1 MNLLSQLSRDLE
13 SLVAKASPAV
23 VGIEHAQGQGSGL
36 VLSPDGYVL
45 TNAHVVGRARSLR
58 VRLSGGSAVRA
69 ERVGGDE
76 HSDLAVIR
84 IDAKNL
90 STLPLAG
97 FESLKVGQLVLAIGN
112 PFRFERSVSL
122 GVISALDRT
131 LPGARGGIMEGLIQ
145 TDAAINPGNSGGPLL
160 STEGEVLG
168 INTAIIPWA
177 QGIGFAI
184 PASTAN
190 WVAAVLMRSGEVRR
204 PFLGIAAK
212 GEELE
217 AELVRSTGQSRAV
230 RIVEVEVSTPAA
242 LAGLRGGDLLLSA
255 NGKRVGTVDDL
266 QRVMVLADDSQIEL
280 EVWRGDRKHRVQA
293 RPQARA
299 QAA

>member
-1 MNLLSQLSRDLE
+1 MSLLSQLSRELE
-13 SLVAKASPAV
+13 SLVAKAAPAV

-36 VLSPDGYVL
+36 ILSPDGYVL
-45 TNAHVVGRARSLR
+45 TNAHVVGRARVLR
-58 VRLSGGSAVRA
+58 VRLSEGSAVKA

-76 HSDLAVIR
+76 HSDLAVLR
-84 IDAKNL
+84 IDGGSLK
-90 STLPLAG
+90 TLPLAG
-97 FESLKVGQLVLAIGN
+97 FESLNVGQLVLAIGN

-131 LPGARGGIMEGLIQ
+131 LPGARGGILEGLIQ

-160 STEGEVLG
+160 NTEGEVLG

-190 WVAAVLMRSGEVRR
+190 WVAAVLIRSGEVQR

-212 GEELE
+212 GEELA
-217 AELVRSTGQSRAV
+217 AELVRSTGQARAI
-230 RIVEVEVSTPAA
+230 RIIRVELSTPASV
-242 LAGLRGGDLLLSA
+242 AGLRGGDLLLTA
-255 NGKRVGTVDDL
+255 NGKQLGSVDDL
-266 QRVMVLADDSQIEL
+266 QRVMVLSSAGEVEL
-280 EVWRGDRKHRVQA
+280 EVWRDDKRHRFHA
-293 RPQARA
+293 RPKPRA

>member
-1 MNLLSQLSRDLE
+1 MGLLSQLSRELE
-13 SLVAKASPAV
+13 SLVAKAAPAV

-36 VLSPDGYVL
+36 ILSPDGYVL

-58 VRLSGGSAVRA
+58 VRLSEGSAVKA

-84 IDAKNL
+84 IDGG
-90 STLPLAG
+90 SVTTLPLAG
-97 FESLKVGQLVLAIGN
+97 FESLNVGQLVLAIGN

-131 LPGARGGIMEGLIQ
+131 LPGARGGILEGLIQ

-160 STEGEVLG
+160 NTEGEVLG

-177 QGIGFAI
+177 QRIGFAI

-190 WVAAVLMRSGEVRR
+190 WVAAVLIRSGEVRR

-212 GEELE
+212 GEELA
-217 AELVRSTGQSRAV
+217 AELVRNTGQPRAI
-230 RIVEVEVSTPAA
+230 RIVSVELSTPASV
-242 LAGLRGGDLLLSA
+242 AGLRGGDLLLTA
-255 NGKRVGTVDDL
+255 NGKPLGTVDDL
-266 QRVMVLADDSQIEL
+266 QRVMVLSSADEVEL
-280 EVWRGDRKHRVQA
+280 EIWRDDKRHSLHARPKPRVQA
-293 RPQARA
+293 A
-299 QAA
+299 

>member
-160 STEGEVLG
+160 STEGVLG

>member
-1 MNLLSQLSRDLE
+1 MSCLALMAARWDLWSSSPSSWTEKRLALRRRSKSCAPVGSSSSKSRWARAHSGLKRASMNLLSQLSRDLE

-58 VRLSGGSAVRA
+58 VRLSEGSAVRA

-76 HSDLAVIR
+76 HSHLAVIR
-84 IDAKNL
+84 IDAKHL
-90 STLPLAG
+90 SILPLAG

-131 LPGARGGIMEGLIQ
+131 LPGPRGGLFEGLIQ

-168 INTAIIPWA
+168 INTAIIPW
-177 QGIGFAI
+177 
-184 PASTAN
+184 
-190 WVAAVLMRSGEVRR
+190 
-204 PFLGIAAK
+204 
-212 GEELE
+212 
-217 AELVRSTGQSRAV
+217 
-230 RIVEVEVSTPAA
+230 
-242 LAGLRGGDLLLSA
+242 
-255 NGKRVGTVDDL
+255 
-266 QRVMVLADDSQIEL
+266 
-280 EVWRGDRKHRVQA
+280 
-293 RPQARA
+293 
-299 QAA
+299 